1 MLVIHRAVTARDR
14 FNFIVKIDQNF
25 VKRQFAVQHYA
36 PRIERLGVIHLPA
49 LFQNELEDVANI
61 LVRTKHVSLYNRLSN
76 FPDQTRIGQM
86 RRVIDRHRLAPGGFD
101 FVNDARTRRDNV
113 HVVFPA

>member
-14 FNFIVKIDQNF
+14 LNFVVKIDQNF
-25 VKRQFAVQHYA
+25 VQRQFAVQHHA
-36 PRIERLGVIHLPA
+36 PGVERLGVIHLPA

-61 LVRTKHVSLYNRLSN
+61 LVRTKHVSLYNRLPN
-76 FPDQTRIGQM
+76 FPDQTRIRQM
-86 RRVIDRHRLAPGGFD
+86 RRVIDQQRLAPRGFD
-101 FVNDARTRRDNV
+101 FVNDARTRRDDV